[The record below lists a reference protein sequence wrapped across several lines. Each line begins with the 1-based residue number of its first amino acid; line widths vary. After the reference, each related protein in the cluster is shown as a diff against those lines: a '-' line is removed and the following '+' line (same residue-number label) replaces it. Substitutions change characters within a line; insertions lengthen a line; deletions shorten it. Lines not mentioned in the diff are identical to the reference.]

1 MRILLVEDD
10 RDLSSAITRA
20 LKFAKYDVECAY
32 DGLTGLKM
40 AFDYEIDLIIADV
53 MMPRMDGFS
62 MVKAIREKGS
72 SVPILMLTAKGEV
85 DDKVEGLDAG
95 ADDYMAKPFQ
105 IRELLARVRALLR
118 RSGEISQSYRYG
130 DFTLSFDTFELIGDN
145 GERAR
150 LTNKEYRLMETLV
163 RNSKSVLSTERLMER
178 VWDYD
183 SEAEINV
190 VWAYLSALRKKL
202 DEIHSDYT
210 IVSMRGVGY
219 QLGEK
224 K

>member
-1 MRILLVEDD
+1 MAVSMDGVKYGNFNVMLYYLNEKGEKRWTNATVLD
-10 RDLSSAITRA
+10 R
-20 LKFAKYDVECAY
+20 
-32 DGLTGLKM
+32 
-40 AFDYEIDLIIADV
+40 ADV
-53 MMPRMDGFS
+53 VMNGD
-62 MVKAIREKGS
+62 V
-72 SVPILMLTAKGEV
+72 LMLTAKAET
-85 DDKVEGLDAG
+85 DDKVEGLDSG
-95 ADDYMAKPFQ
+95 ADDYMSKPFQ

-145 GERAR
+145 GERVR

-163 RNSKSVLSTERLMER
+163 RNAKSVLSTERLMER

-202 DEIHSDYT
+202 EEIHSKYT
-210 IVSMRGVGY
+210 VISMRGVGY